1 MSLFSALPEDALY
14 LDRKD
19 ALNLLGTCSRHAIE
33 LDGFTWPSVEH
44 YFHGMKFHQQTLKT
58 RISQA
63 PRPAAAARIAR
74 NNFLRQR
81 RDWKAV
87 CRTVMTRGMYTKCK
101 AWPEVA
107 RALLDTGERMLVD
120 NDLYDSYWGCGR
132 DQQGHNYYG
141 RILMNI
147 REKLRE
153 EHQPD

>member
-1 MSLFSALPEDALY
+1 MSLFSAVPEDALY

-19 ALNLLGTCSRHAIE
+19 PLNLLGTCSRHAIE

-44 YFHGMKFHQQTLKT
+44 YFQGMKFKQQTLKT

-74 NNFLRQR
+74 KNILRRR

-101 AWPEVA
+101 TWPEVA
-107 RALLDTGERMLVD
+107 EALLATGERLLVD
-120 NDLYDSYWGCGR
+120 NDLYDNYWGCGR

-141 RILMNI
+141 HVLMNI
-147 REKLRE
+147 RNKLRD
-153 EHQPD
+153 EHQA

>member
-1 MSLFSALPEDALY
+1 
-14 LDRKD
+14 
-19 ALNLLGTCSRHAIE
+19 
-33 LDGFTWPSVEH
+33 
-44 YFHGMKFHQQTLKT
+44 MKFHQQTLQA
-58 RISQA
+58 RIAQA

-74 NNFLRQR
+74 NNFLRRR

-87 CRTVMTRGMYTKCK
+87 CRAVMTRGMYTKCK

-153 EHQPD
+153 EQ